1 MSDVYRNT
9 LVDRFLPSFVHAS
22 YVFFLCAFFSS
33 LSFSHSRASSCK
45 LVPLSSARTRLSCSF
60 ILVLPS
66 RSPRCVSRS
75 NRECASELIANII
88 SSSSY
93 KRGRLYLND
102 CPGVLTTPFVYEV
115 DLAGH
120 SAGRGKSS
128 ETHY

>member
-9 LVDRFLPSFVHAS
+9 LVDRFLPSFLHRT
-22 YVFFLCAFFSS
+22 FSS
-33 LSFSHSRASSCK
+33 FTLSSLPFSPLIRAHPLRK

-66 RSPRCVSRS
+66 RSSRCVSRS

>member
-9 LVDRFLPSFVHAS
+9 LVDRFLPSFSHRA
-22 YVFFLCAFFSS
+22 FSS
-33 LSFSHSRASSCK
+33 FMLSSLPLFFSHSRASSK
-45 LVPLSSARTRLSCSF
+45 LVPFSSARTRLSCSF

-66 RSPRCVSRS
+66 RSSRCASRS

-115 DLAGH
+115 DLAER

>member
-1 MSDVYRNT
+1 M
-9 LVDRFLPSFVHAS
+9 L
-22 YVFFLCAFFSS
+22 SS
-33 LSFSHSRASSCK
+33 LIRASSK

-66 RSPRCVSRS
+66 RSSRCISRS

-120 SAGRGKSS
+120 SAGRGKSN